1 MHARVSLRLPAHRKL
16 FPVGRVHQP
25 QRARECNLRR
35 LLALLVCETQELLE
49 GDTFMN
55 LCKSLMTILFAVLF
69 FAAAGCSQQVLA
81 QASPTV
87 SQTDKQEDET
97 NLDTQ
102 LYLLVAT
109 NQEVDDA
116 KLPATLDPV
125 VKQLRASLPFK
136 NYRLAATLINRVK
149 NDGRLNLKWIGGP
162 MGPSGAVSST
172 TPSFNE
178 FKVNN
183 VKLFRNAAGRRLV
196 RMEGFGFGVRIP
208 IVTTSAVATNGPP
221 VAPII
226 NYESTGL
233 NTDISMGEGEPVV
246 VGTLNIGPSGDAIIL
261 VMSARSTSK

>member
-1 MHARVSLRLPAHRKL
+1 MSLRKSLSK
-16 FPVGRVHQP
+16 G
-25 QRARECNLRR
+25 
-35 LLALLVCETQELLE
+35 LLV
-49 GDTFMN
+49 F
-55 LCKSLMTILFAVLF
+55 LFLF
-69 FAAAGCSQQVLA
+69 FAGCSQQVFA
-81 QASPTV
+81 QTPT
-87 SQTDKQEDET
+87 TIRPEDET

-102 LYLLVAT
+102 LFLLVAT

-125 VKQLRASLPFK
+125 IKQLRASLPFK

-162 MGPSGAVSST
+162 LVPSGAVTAS

-183 VKLFRNAAGRRLV
+183 VKLVGDSRRTV

-208 IVTTSAVATNGPP
+208 IITQSTVAANGP

-233 NTDISMGEGEPVV
+233 NTDISMEEGQAVV

-261 VMSARSTSK
+261 VMSAKRTNK